1 MEAVGNPRPLAHPLV
16 PRVDEEL
23 EILGDPGHRNRA
35 EARLAKGHSS
45 DREGIARVALAGT
58 AQVAALAIGEDRWYL
73 DDPLARGHQQPRQG
87 RAERARALDPETPL
101 RAPPSRAGHAIRGVT
116 PAGFG
121 QRSRMSAAHARA
133 YACHRVGSRSR
144 SVGPT
149 LSSVRARVVP
159 MRVRI
164 AVGFINRNDP
174 AQAPPWSPS
183 GSAATLRGWLAWSGR
198 SRRPPNRVPRASARQ
213 GGVAVLGR
221 MLT

>member
-1 MEAVGNPRPLAHPLV
+1 V
-16 PRVDEEL
+16 PSSGSAGQLLHTILNYQVTPGATRCGTLKMRVTTL
-23 EILGDPGHRNRA
+23 TGWTCH
-35 EARLAKGHSS
+35 
-45 DREGIARVALAGT
+45 T
-58 AQVAALAIGEDRWYL
+58 W
-73 DDPLARGHQQPRQG
+73 
-87 RAERARALDPETPL
+87 
-101 RAPPSRAGHAIRGVT
+101 SR

-133 YACHRVGSRSR
+133 YACHRVGSCSR

-149 LSSVRARVVP
+149 LPSVRARVVL

-174 AQAPPWSPS
+174 AQALPWSPS

-221 MLT
+221 TRAPSRARDRLLPSPSSPEGTESFVGWASRP